1 MVMVACG
8 DAFTVAIGAGEGGQD
23 GGGPQQEYGGLYSAP
38 SFCSCPCCPVFIYLL
53 RLCPVLSNS
62 WQRGKCILGAKEP
75 EVDWEGGMRMLDSLG
90 QCSWRRLTLT
100 W

>member
-1 MVMVACG
+1 M
-8 DAFTVAIGAGEGGQD
+8 AGIWWVI
-23 GGGPQQEYGGLYSAP
+23 LST
-38 SFCSCPCCPVFIYLL
+38 FLL
-53 RLCPVLSNS
+53 ELLLSSVHLLAVLSYS

-90 QCSWRRLTLT
+90 QCSWTRLTLT